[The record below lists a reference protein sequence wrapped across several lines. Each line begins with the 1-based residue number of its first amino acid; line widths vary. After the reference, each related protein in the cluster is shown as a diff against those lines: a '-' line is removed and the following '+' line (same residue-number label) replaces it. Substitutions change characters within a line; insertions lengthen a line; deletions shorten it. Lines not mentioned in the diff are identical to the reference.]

1 MTKFQS
7 FVSQYTP
14 GEEIANSLTHAM
26 AMGLSVAAL
35 VILVVSAVAG
45 GNAWH
50 IVSFSIFGSTLILLY
65 LASTLYHAIPVAR
78 AKEIFKILDHS
89 AIYLLIA
96 GTYTPFMLGALRGP
110 LGWTIFGIVWGL
122 AGLGILLK
130 CFCVYRFKGLSL
142 VVYLGM
148 GWLCVLV
155 AREIYIHYST
165 LTLVFLVL
173 GGLAYTLGVIFYVWK
188 RLPYGHAIWH
198 FFVVLGSTLH
208 FFSVLNTLP
217 A

>member
-165 LTLVFLVL
+165 PTLVFLVL

-198 FFVVLGSTLH
+198 LFVVLGSTLH